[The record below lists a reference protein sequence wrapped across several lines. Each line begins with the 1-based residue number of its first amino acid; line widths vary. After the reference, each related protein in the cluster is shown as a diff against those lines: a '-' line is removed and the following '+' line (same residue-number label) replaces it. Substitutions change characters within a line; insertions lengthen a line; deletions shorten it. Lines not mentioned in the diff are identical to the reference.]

1 MTCTLYGLCHA
12 ALELQRSAGNAARQ
26 DLSLFVEELLEEF
39 GIFVVD
45 ILDTALL
52 ETAILL
58 LLDVNG
64 WGGVK

>member
-1 MTCTLYGLCHA
+1 MTRTLYGLCHA

-52 ETAILL
+52 EAAVLL
-58 LLDVNG
+58 LLAIYG
-64 WGGVK
+64 QGS